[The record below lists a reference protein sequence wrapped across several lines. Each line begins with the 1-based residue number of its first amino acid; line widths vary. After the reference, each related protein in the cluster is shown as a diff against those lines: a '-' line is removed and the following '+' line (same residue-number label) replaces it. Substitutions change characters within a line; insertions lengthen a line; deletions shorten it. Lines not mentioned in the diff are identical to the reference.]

1 LARNPKKI
9 IKKMTSFK
17 KKICVITGSRAEYGI
32 LKNLIYKL
40 KKSKKIKLQLVVT
53 GMHLS
58 LKHGLTYKE
67 IVEDGF
73 KITRKIKILKNSDS
87 ERDVSNFTSDGIKK
101 FSQVFNKIKPN
112 LILVLGDRFEVFA
125 GVIAAMF
132 ARIPIGHI
140 HGGETTEGA
149 IDEAIRHSITK
160 MSHLHFVS
168 TGEYKKRV
176 EQLGEFPKNVY
187 LTGGMGVDTIKKTKL
202 LKKNILEKKINFNFG
217 KKNILVNFHPVTLEK
232 NTSKVQIKEILSAL
246 KILKNTKIIFSMPNA
261 DHDSKVIFREIKNF
275 VRKNKNSKSYKSLG
289 SLNYLSCLKI
299 VDVILGNSSSGL
311 LEAPTL
317 RVPTINIGDR
327 QKGRTKANSVIDC
340 KPKKKKILK
349 KLKKILDNNL
359 FLRPNDFKN
368 PYGNGG
374 ASEKI
379 VNILEKI
386 DYNSLLKKKFYKNN

>member
-1 LARNPKKI
+1 
-9 IKKMTSFK
+9 MTSFK
-17 KKICVITGSRAEYGI
+17 KKICVITGSRAEYGN

-40 KKSKKIKLQLVVT
+40 KKSKKIKLQLLVT

-58 LKHGLTYKE
+58 VQHGLTYKE
-67 IVEDGF
+67 IVKDGF
-73 KITRKIKILKNSDS
+73 KITKKIKILKNLDS
-87 ERDVSNFTSDGIKK
+87 EKDVSSFTSDGIKK
-101 FSQVFNKIKPN
+101 FSEVFNKIKPD
-112 LILVLGDRFEVFA
+112 LILVLGDRFEIFA

-160 MSHLHFVS
+160 MSHIHFVS
-168 TGEYKKRV
+168 TKEYRERV
-176 EQLGEFPKNVY
+176 VQLGEFPKNVY
-187 LTGGMGVDTIKKTKL
+187 LTGGMGVDTIKKTKF
-202 LKKNILEKKINFNFG
+202 LKKNVLEKKINFSFG

-232 NTSKVQIKEILSAL
+232 NTSKIQIKEILSAL
-246 KILKNTKIIFSMPNA
+246 KMLKNTKIIFSMPNA
-261 DHDSKVIFREIKNF
+261 DQDSKNIFNEIKNF
-275 VRKNKNSKSYKSLG
+275 VKTNRNSKSYKSLG
-289 SLNYLSCLKI
+289 SLNYLSCLKL

-327 QKGRTKANSVIDC
+327 QKGRAKANSVIDC
-340 KPKKKKILK
+340 KPEKKKILQ

-359 FLRPNDFKN
+359 FMRSINFKN

-374 ASEKI
+374 ASKKI

-386 DYNSLLKKKFYKNN
+386 DYNKLLKKKFYKNN